1 MAEED
6 GSSGSSPT
14 GGTVTGTTCLYAV
27 YDPVERRCT
36 LASAGHYP
44 PAVVHPDGT
53 VEFPRLPAGPP
64 LGLGGLPFETAEL
77 DLADGTVLALFT
89 NGLLLGRDRDIDVG
103 LQALRRSLSHPD
115 RPLEQICDQVAATLL
130 PLRPPDDVALLVA
143 RTHALGTDRV
153 ASWDLTAAPAVVVDA
168 RSLAAR
174 KLTEWGLEEIS
185 FIAELVVSELVTNAI
200 RYGLPPIR
208 LRLIRGTNLIC
219 EVSDSS
225 STSPRMR
232 RAGADDEG
240 GRGLFLVAQLTQRWG
255 TRYTPNG
262 KTIWTELAPP
272 HAM

>member
-1 MAEED
+1 MA
-6 GSSGSSPT
+6 
-14 GGTVTGTTCLYAV
+14 
-27 YDPVERRCT
+27 
-36 LASAGHYP
+36 
-44 PAVVHPDGT
+44 
-53 VEFPRLPAGPP
+53 
-64 LGLGGLPFETAEL
+64 
-77 DLADGTVLALFT
+77 AD
-89 NGLLLGRDRDIDVG
+89 
-103 LQALRRSLSHPD
+103 
-115 RPLEQICDQVAATLL
+115 
-130 PLRPPDDVALLVA
+130 
-143 RTHALGTDRV
+143 
-153 ASWDLTAAPAVVVDA
+153 PAVVVDA

-208 LRLIRGTNLIC
+208 LRLIRDTNLIC

-225 STSPRMR
+225 STSPRLR

-255 TRYTPNG
+255 TRYTSNG